1 MEQMANGFEKTLR
14 ELRQGAA
21 LSELTE
27 GLYALVAQVRE
38 TGRPGKMIWKLKVKP
53 ASRGDGVTLMLEDE
67 VEVKGPPTIRPQT
80 IFFATEDGRLQRN
93 DPRQKELELRAVPA
107 PEVAAGELKKVS

>member
-1 MEQMANGFEKTLR
+1 MEPMSNGFEKTLR
-14 ELRQGAA
+14 EMRQGAA

-27 GLYALVAQVRE
+27 GLFALVAKVRE
-38 TGRPGKMIWKLKVKP
+38 TGRAGKLTWKLKIKP

-67 VEVKGPPTIRPQT
+67 VEVKMPPVVRPQT

-107 PEVAAGELKKVS
+107 PEMTELKKVS